1 MALITGI
8 DGLELQTT
16 PSYANQEVTS
26 LESSNEDVVEVISTA
41 SNGVATYRLVP
52 KREGTAIITATLGDD
67 ITTSTTVTVT
77 KGGSTVIPSS
87 DEGSNEGTGES
98 STDTGEAQ
106 VEIPVTSVQFHSDT
120 NVNYPIESLP
130 LPKSPNKLVNM
141 ASYVSVY
148 PSSANQGWILS
159 SSNSSVLAVQPEGT
173 GVYAKNVGTATLT
186 VTSRANPNCSDEIT
200 VNVYAQA
207 AESVQFV
214 QEEKT
219 LMKGSRWTCTSNIR
233 FTPDE
238 ARYSE
243 YTITS
248 SNRSVVSV
256 SGDDLVAVDYG
267 QATITVTS
275 GSKSDTMTINV
286 PDNSTP
292 SDPDTPVALQSF
304 EIQASNNYLTSGD
317 DFSVTVLNL
326 DPSEADTSLGH
337 FTLTISDGSIS
348 VAEQNGTSFRMLVDN
363 NITSERTVS
372 IYGTWIPDG
381 SGLWPV
387 SSDLIYVTVSPRSSG
402 GGSSNDPAGIT
413 SISVSF
419 SGLPE
424 SGIATVGDILTA
436 IRTVVPSGAPISYT
450 RWTSGNTSVATVDN
464 NGRIT
469 CLAPGIA
476 SITVE
481 VDGPT
486 YATKTLWVGDSGEA
500 STGPWDEF
508 VKLGGT
514 NIASPIVPFTSWDEY
529 PTHHAKYGKGG
540 YRSVTCKEEMYAIS
554 SGRREEGMLI
564 WVMADTQ
571 LYQYRSGMFIPISF
585 GGNGAITPGG
595 NNDNPGGGDNPGG
608 SSDNPG
614 GGDLPIDPGTGQP
627 VDLSDI
633 LRRLSYLEGLH
644 RQQDQANKK
653 ADLLRTTAS
662 VKLTNVS
669 PTRTEYL
676 VGEDAGELSF
686 TWGLSGLSSAEA
698 EPLWAKI
705 TSISGSTNTYMPNQ
719 TTYSYSPIPN
729 GLGTRTCKIQVHY
742 FDKRF
747 AVLDDYAD
755 RGGLERDT
763 LEKSISLTFGYYMYY
778 GSTTLDI
785 PNASGDV
792 WSSITTLSNPSKTGI
807 KTSLD
812 TISFRYTISN
822 GRAFVAFPKAFIS
835 GTTAAQVKNKIDI
848 VDSKGDSYAVNFSLM
863 SITVPGINGSSI
875 DYWLYY
881 LTTPSSVDNFLFK
894 FSKI

>member
-52 KREGTAIITATLGDD
+52 KREGTATITATLGDD
-67 ITTSTTVTVT
+67 ITTSTTITVT
-77 KGGSTVIPSS
+77 KGSTVTPSS
-87 DEGSNEGTGES
+87 DEGPNEGTGES

-106 VEIPVTSVQFHSDT
+106 VEIPVTGIQFHSDT
-120 NVNYPIESLP
+120 DVNYLITELP

-159 SSNSSVLAVQPEGT
+159 SSNSSVLEVQTDGT
-173 GVYAKNVGTATLT
+173 GVYAKNLGTATLI

-200 VNVYAQA
+200 VTVYAQA

-214 QEEKT
+214 QTEKT

-256 SGDDLVAVDYG
+256 SGDELLAVDYG

-292 SDPDTPVALQSF
+292 SDPDAPVALQSF

-326 DPSEADTSLGH
+326 EPSEADTSLGH

-348 VAEQNGTSFRMLVDN
+348 VVEQNGTSFRMLVDN

-372 IYGTWIPDG
+372 IYGTWIPEG

-387 SSDLIYVTVSPRSSG
+387 SSDPIYITVSPRSSG
-402 GGSSNDPAGIT
+402 GGSSDTSGIT
-413 SISVSF
+413 SVSVSF

-464 NGRIT
+464 NGKIT

-500 STGPWDEF
+500 STGPWDE
-508 VKLGGT
+508 LRELTGT
-514 NIASPIVPFTSWDEY
+514 NIADPIVPFTTWDDY
-529 PTHHAKYGKGG
+529 PTHYAKYGKGG
-540 YRSVTCKEEMYAIS
+540 YRSVTCKEEMYAIAS
-554 SGRREEGMLI
+554 SRREEGMLI
-564 WVMADTQ
+564 WVMSDTQ
-571 LYQYRSGMFIPISF
+571 LYQYRSGMFVPISF

-595 NNDNPGGGDNPGG
+595 NNDNPGGGNDNPGG
-608 SSDNPG
+608 GNNNPG
-614 GGDLPIDPGTGQP
+614 GGDLPIDPGIGQT

-653 ADLLRTTAS
+653 ADLVRTAAS

-686 TWGLSGLSSAEA
+686 TWGLSGLSSSEA

-705 TSISGSTNTYMPNQ
+705 TPISGPIVTYMPNQ
-719 TTYSYSPIPN
+719 TSYSYSPIPN
-729 GLGTRTCKIQVHY
+729 TLGTKTCKIQVHY

-747 AVLDDYAD
+747 AVLDEYAD
-755 RGGLERDT
+755 KGGWERDT
-763 LEKSISLTFGYYMYY
+763 AEKSISLTFGYYMYY

-812 TISFRYTISN
+812 TISFRYTISS

-835 GTTAAQVKNKIDI
+835 GSTPEAVKNKIDI
-848 VDSKGDSYAVNFSLM
+848 VDSKGDSYSGQFSLM
-863 SITVPGINGSSI
+863 SITVPGVNGSSV

-881 LTTPSSVDNFLFK
+881 LTVPSSVDHFLFK